1 MSALIINCSPRENGN
16 SDAITDY
23 VLKDIVAEV
32 VYLRD
37 FNYSACIGCDNCIES
52 GACVIRDD
60 ATDIMEKVKV
70 SDTVIFIAPVH
81 FFGFG
86 GHAKS
91 FIDRAQALWNT
102 RNGNRDKRI
111 YLIAVGGQNFDDNFE
126 PMIRTLKCFSLAV
139 GGKYCG
145 GLFFKNTD
153 KKGAVCSEDNEKSIR
168 EFIKN
173 TVGGTG
179 VKL

>member
-23 VLKDIVAEV
+23 VLKEIVAET
-32 VYLRD
+32 VYLREFD
-37 FNYSACIGCDNCIES
+37 YSACRGCDSCLKS
-52 GACVIRDD
+52 GVCVIRDG
-60 ATDIMEKVKV
+60 AADIMEKVKAY
-70 SDTVIFIAPVH
+70 DTVIFISPVH

-91 FIDRAQALWNT
+91 FIDRAQALWNI
-102 RNGNRDKRI
+102 RSGKRDKKI

-145 GLFFKNTD
+145 GLFFGNTD
-153 KKGAVCSEDNEKSIR
+153 KKGEIRSEDNEKKIR
-168 EFIKN
+168 EFAKN
-173 TVGGTG
+173 AACGIQ
-179 VKL
+179 L